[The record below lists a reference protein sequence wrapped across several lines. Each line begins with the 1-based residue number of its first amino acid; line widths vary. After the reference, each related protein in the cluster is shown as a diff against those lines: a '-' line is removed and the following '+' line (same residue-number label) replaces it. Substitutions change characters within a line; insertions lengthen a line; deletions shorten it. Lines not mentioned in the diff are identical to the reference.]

1 MDAHANF
8 AYSTVATAPSP
19 ATSGTSMVLQS
30 GDGAKF
36 PAAPFN
42 VTIWPANSQPT
53 TLNAEIVRVTAKVT
67 DTLTIVRAQ
76 EGSTARTVIVGD
88 QIAATITKKTLT
100 DIEALQTVTSTIT
113 TTGTQAALAIPAGT
127 GDLVIFANNA
137 TLLTVQGIT
146 AGLDGQQLSI
156 FSIGA
161 GEVDFPHENA
171 SASAALRLHNFA
183 TSGLTPLAPG
193 VGIATFVYDA
203 NFASGPV
210 GRWVLKEHVQGAF
223 ITRAFSAGNYTASG
237 TLTWT
242 VAAAITDRYYLDGR
256 KLTMQQLIS
265 GSTGG
270 LAAAELRVAL
280 PNGYTAASRAGQFS
294 QTFDGTTGRAG
305 MAESQ
310 TGSPQNAYLRVFI
323 DQSGGVTNWPA
334 GATGQ
339 VEFTHEIEV
348 N

>member
-8 AYSTVATAPSP
+8 GYSTVATAPSP
-19 ATSGTSMVLQS
+19 ATSGTSLVLQS

-42 VTIWPANSQPT
+42 VTIWPANTLPT
-53 TLNAEIVRVTAKVT
+53 TANAEIVRVTAKVT
-67 DTLTIVRAQ
+67 DTLTIVRTQ
-76 EGSTARTVIVGD
+76 EGSSARTVVVGD
-88 QIAATITKKTLT
+88 QISATITKKTLT

-113 TTGTQAALAIPAGT
+113 TTGTQTALAIPTGT

-137 TLLTVQGIT
+137 TLLTIQGIT

-161 GEVDFPHENA
+161 GEVDFAHENA
-171 SASAALRLHNFA
+171 SASAALRLHNVA
-183 TSGLTPLAPG
+183 TTGLTPLAPG
-193 VGIATFVYDA
+193 AGKATFVYDA

-223 ITRAFSAGNYTASG
+223 ITRTFSAANYTASG

-242 VAAAITDRYYLDGR
+242 VAAAITDRYYLEGR
-256 KLTMQQLIS
+256 RLTIQQLVT

-270 LAAAELRVAL
+270 LAAGELRIAL
-280 PNGYTAASRAGQFS
+280 PNSYTAVSRAGQYS
-294 QTFDGTTGRAG
+294 ATFDGTTSRAG
-305 MAESQ
+305 FVESQ
-310 TGSPQNAYLRVFI
+310 AGVAYLRIGI
-323 DQSGGVTNWPA
+323 DQAGFATNWPS

-339 VEFTHEIEV
+339 VEFTHEVEV